1 MIMIN
6 VLETKKLT
14 KLDFNGKEIVVN
26 SEDTTVW
33 NQVKFETKDEEII
46 LDEGNTVRFVTESGE
61 VKEGLVIKLS
71 GKKEKV
77 KITIA
82 FNDEHEETWGICSIK
97 EGSLKILNNDEE

>member
-1 MIMIN
+1 MIN

-33 NQVKFETKDEEII
+33 NQVTIENKDDEIV
-46 LDEGNTVRFVTESGE
+46 LNEGDTVRFTTESGE
-61 VKEGLVIKLS
+61 LKEGLVIKLS

-77 KITIA
+77 KIKIA

-97 EGSLKILNNDEE
+97 EGSLEIKE